1 MKLNT
6 PEEKKTPQKV
16 ASGNGKATL
25 NKGFEKNN
33 FRSLFKRPPM
43 TLGRLPLNQSS
54 GLQKMAANKRRDR
67 GFQQLTFLPPITHR
81 HLLLG
86 HSARRFLRRH
96 PESHEP
102 FLAHML
108 GG

>member
-6 PEEKKTPQKV
+6 TEEKKTPQKV

-33 FRSLFKRPPM
+33 FRSFFQMASHDHRPIA
-43 TLGRLPLNQSS
+43 TEL
-54 GLQKMAANKRRDR
+54 KFWIVKD
-67 GFQQLTFLPPITHR
+67 
-81 HLLLG
+81 
-86 HSARRFLRRH
+86 
-96 PESHEP
+96 
-102 FLAHML
+102 

>member
-33 FRSLFKRPPM
+33 FRSFFQMASHDLRP
-43 TLGRLPLNQSS
+43 
-54 GLQKMAANKRRDR
+54 AATGSKFWIAKD
-67 GFQQLTFLPPITHR
+67 
-81 HLLLG
+81 
-86 HSARRFLRRH
+86 
-96 PESHEP
+96 
-102 FLAHML
+102 